1 MKIKLYEKI
10 VNPGLGDCY
19 LIKCND
25 EKYLFFVP
33 NNSEKFVIT
42 RQLLGT
48 KNNCGFYGNEYL
60 SNLDDAIKKIKK
72 D

>member
-25 EKYLFFVP
+25 EKHLFFVP

-60 SNLDDAIKKIKK
+60 SNLDDAIKKLKK